1 MYTHYYLCMYVTD
14 FTTLK
19 AHYFTILQLMPEN
32 YELSVGKLQNY
43 FSDDQI
49 CTILSSGNSSVANKK
64 ILDCLIE
71 RMRYKESLLDL
82 CDQLEKIIT
91 SDDLNI
97 VVNEIR
103 SG

>member
-1 MYTHYYLCMYVTD
+1 MYVTE
-14 FTTLK
+14 FTMLK
-19 AHYFTILQLMPEN
+19 THYLTILQLLPEN
-32 YELSVGKLQNY
+32 YELSVGELQNY

-49 CTILSSGNSSVANKK
+49 CTILISSNSTIANKK
-64 ILDCLIE
+64 ILDYLIE
-71 RMRYKESLLDL
+71 RMRYKEDLLDL

>member
-1 MYTHYYLCMYVTD
+1 MYVTE
-14 FTTLK
+14 FSMLK
-19 AHYFTILQLMPEN
+19 THYLTILQLMPEN
-32 YELSVGKLQNY
+32 YELSVGELQNY

-49 CTILSSGNSSVANKK
+49 CNILISSNSTIANKK
-64 ILDCLIE
+64 ILDYLIE
-71 RMRYKESLLDL
+71 GMRYKEDLLDL

-97 VVNEIR
+97 VVNEIQ

>member
-1 MYTHYYLCMYVTD
+1 MYVTE

-19 AHYFTILQLMPEN
+19 THYPTILQLMPEN
-32 YELSVGKLQNY
+32 YELSVGELQNY

-49 CTILSSGNSSVANKK
+49 CAILISSNSTIANKK
-64 ILDCLIE
+64 ILDYLIE
-71 RMRYKESLLDL
+71 RMRYKGDLLDL